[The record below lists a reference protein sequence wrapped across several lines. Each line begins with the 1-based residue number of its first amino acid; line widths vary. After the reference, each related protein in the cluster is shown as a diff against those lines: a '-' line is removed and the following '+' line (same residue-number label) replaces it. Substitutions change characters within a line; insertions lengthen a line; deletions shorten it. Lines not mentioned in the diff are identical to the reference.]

1 MCHSGGGGG
10 GRGVGR
16 GVARPLGPLL
26 CCEPEMRQEG
36 IVWHAGLAV
45 AALAHRGIPYCVEPG
60 RFGAQ
65 IGHAERCC
73 MYSGS
78 FRRKL
83 LQLK

>member
-1 MCHSGGGGG
+1 M
-10 GRGVGR
+10 GR

-26 CCEPEMRQEG
+26 CCGPDVRQEG

-65 IGHAERCC
+65 IGHAESVQRQL
-73 MYSGS
+73 YII
-78 FRRKL
+78 FIIFIIRRKL